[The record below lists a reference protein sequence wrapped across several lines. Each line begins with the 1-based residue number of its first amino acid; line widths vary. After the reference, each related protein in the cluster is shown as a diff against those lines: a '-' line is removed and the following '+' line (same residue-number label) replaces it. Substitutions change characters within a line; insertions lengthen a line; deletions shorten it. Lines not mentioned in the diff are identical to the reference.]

1 MPHSD
6 PRARRAL
13 PALLLALALA
23 LLPACRASRTAE
35 GERSPADPRH
45 LAGLLEL
52 ELDVDAGRLWCVLP
66 AQAAA
71 GEPLARLLLV
81 EGLTS
86 GLGSNPVGLDRGSLG
101 EARIVSLRRVGARLV
116 IEAEN
121 HAFRAAS
128 ADGSERRAARESFA
142 TSVLW
147 AGPIETRSDGRAVCE
162 LTSFVVRDAYGVAG
176 ALAASGQGTFRL
188 DPERSALDPSAC
200 HVFPDNVELEALLT
214 FASDDP
220 GPEVRALAPEPRA
233 ITLTRHLS
241 LLRLPD
247 AGYVPRRH
255 DPRSGSFAL
264 PFQDHAAPTLA
275 GLEQAW
281 AVRHRLQKKDPGAA
295 VSEPLRPIVFHVDPA
310 IPEPIRGAVLE
321 GARWWEVALRDAGF
335 PGGLRVELLPEG
347 AHPLDAR
354 YNVIQWVHRATRGWS
369 YGNPIVD
376 PRTGEIVKAQVT
388 LGSQRIRHDLLL
400 LEGLLGN
407 GASGSGGPGDPLALA
422 LDRIRQLSAH
432 ELGHALGLAHNFA
445 ASTYGGRASV
455 MDYPAPWIRL
465 GMDGELDTSR
475 AYARGVGEWDLVAIR
490 WLYEQPP
497 LGVDANARLA
507 RILDEAEATGL
518 RFLSDAD
525 ARPASAA
532 HPHALLWDNG
542 TNALLELRQALA
554 VRSQA
559 LARFAEQR
567 LRAGVPRAR
576 LREVFTPLYLH
587 HRYQAEAVAR
597 LVGGVEYTHAVEGG
611 HHAGATAPVDGDL
624 QRRALEHLLNLLEP
638 EVLRVDEALARR
650 LLPPAPGSS
659 GRGELLAGR
668 AGAVFDS
675 VAAAE
680 AGADLVLGLLLER
693 ARCARL
699 VEQSLRA
706 PEGQLSLE
714 DLFEA
719 LVKAAFR
726 VTPQEA
732 PLDRELRRA
741 VQRLVLQRAIEL
753 AGDPHAAPAVRWRT
767 EAALRSLSVQLSAR
781 TPRDPVGAA
790 FHAEL
795 LADLARFLTRPAS
808 SAAPPSPAPAPP
820 PGPPIGAAHLGCSH
834 ADGPY

>member
-1 MPHSD
+1 MPHPD

-13 PALLLALALA
+13 STLLLLFVAA
-23 LLPACRASRTAE
+23 LLPACRAMRLAE
-35 GERSPADPRH
+35 GDRSPAESRR
-45 LAGLLEL
+45 LVGLLEL
-52 ELDVDAGRLWCVLP
+52 ELDAAQGRLWLVLP
-66 AQAAA
+66 AQTQA

-86 GLGSNPVGLDRGSLG
+86 GLGSTPVGLDRGSVG
-101 EARIVSLRRVGARLV
+101 DARIVALRRVGARLV

-121 HAFRAAS
+121 HAFLAAS
-128 ADGSERRAARESFA
+128 PEAAERRAARESFP

-147 AGPIETRSDGRAVCE
+147 AGPIETRADGRSVCE

-176 ALAASGQGTFRL
+176 ALAARGQGAFRL
-188 DPERSALDPSAC
+188 DLERSALDPAAC
-200 HVFPDNVELEALLT
+200 LVFPDNVELEALLT
-214 FASDDP
+214 FGADDP
-220 GPEVRALAPEPRA
+220 GPQVRALAPEPRA
-233 ITLTRHLS
+233 ITLTQHLS
-241 LLRLPD
+241 LVRLPD

-255 DPRSGSFAL
+255 DPRSGSFSL
-264 PFQDHAAPTLA
+264 DFQDHAAPTLA

-321 GARWWEVALRDAGF
+321 GARWWEVAFRDAGF

-369 YGNPIVD
+369 YGIPLVD
-376 PRTGEIVKAQVT
+376 PRTGEIVKAMVA

-400 LEGLLGN
+400 LESLLGSE
-407 GASGSGGPGDPLALA
+407 ASGSGGPGDPLALA
-422 LDRIRQLSAH
+422 LDRIRQLAAH

-497 LGVDANARLA
+497 LGVDAAARLA
-507 RILDEAEATGL
+507 RILHDAEAAGL

-525 ARPASAA
+525 THSPSAA
-532 HPHALLWDNG
+532 HPQALVWDNG
-542 TNALLELRQALA
+542 TNPLLELRQALA
-554 VRSQA
+554 VRRAA
-559 LARFAEQR
+559 LSRFAEQR
-567 LRAGVPRAR
+567 LRPGVPRAR
-576 LREVFTPLYLH
+576 LRELLTPLYLH
-587 HRYQAEAVAR
+587 HRYQAAAVAR
-597 LVGGVEYTHAVEGG
+597 LVGGVEYAHAVQGG
-611 HHAGATAPVDGDL
+611 FHGGATEPVDGDL
-624 QRRALEHLLNLLEP
+624 QRRALEHLLGLLEP
-638 EVLRVDEALARR
+638 EVLRIDGELARH

-659 GRGELLAGR
+659 GRGELLASR

-680 AGADLVLGLLLER
+680 SAVALVLDLLLER
-693 ARCARL
+693 ARCVRL

-706 PEGQLSLE
+706 PEDQLSLE
-714 DLFEA
+714 ETFEA

-726 VTPQEA
+726 VSPQEDA
-732 PLDRELRRA
+732 LDRELRRT
-741 VQRLVLQRAIEL
+741 VQRAVFEGLCGL
-753 AGDPHAAPAVRWRT
+753 AEDPLAAPAVRWRT
-767 EAALRSLSVQLSAR
+767 ESLLRTLSVQLSAR
-781 TPRDPVGAA
+781 APRDPVGGA

-795 LADLARFLTRPAS
+795 LADLARYLTRPAG
-808 SAAPPSPAPAPP
+808 ARGAPTRAPAAP
-820 PGPPIGAAHLGCSH
+820 PGPPIGAPWVGCSH
-834 ADGPY
+834 AH